1 MPASP
6 GPSRETRVP
15 MEVLYPP
22 WAACKQQGSDCDCSM
37 GQPWPGLAPA
47 PVQTA
52 LTACRWKEHELSKEP
67 PKRTQAPER
76 GFIGHTE
83 FCLTPR
89 ATAMSLLPM
98 RLLLPSFASFSLL
111 VPPKGWEHGEV
122 LSFTLEFTRFS
133 LYFPKGGAWSRFFL
147 GAVCCPWFSGISQ
160 RWG

>member
-76 GFIGHTE
+76 
-83 FCLTPR
+83 
-89 ATAMSLLPM
+89 
-98 RLLLPSFASFSLL
+98 RLY
-111 VPPKGWEHGEV
+111 WTH
-122 LSFTLEFTRFS
+122 
-133 LYFPKGGAWSRFFL
+133 
-147 GAVCCPWFSGISQ
+147 
-160 RWG
+160 